1 MFYKDFLTLNGKDF
15 KGRTLENIWSF
26 SDKEI
31 EEIHDFIQIVFP
43 LNKPSQ
49 SAFHGY
55 YLDNQDLVNE
65 IKNNKKAITNIIR
78 SSEWFFSFLKRNTYW
93 NAPYDHNQLR
103 ITRVIE
109 CLRLLVSDEAAD
121 NFHKNVLELIQNNNR
136 VSARTLNF
144 WKNA

>member
-1 MFYKDFLTLNGKDF
+1 M
-15 KGRTLENIWSF
+15 
-26 SDKEI
+26 
-31 EEIHDFIQIVFP
+31 
-43 LNKPSQ
+43 
-49 SAFHGY
+49 
-55 YLDNQDLVNE
+55 NE
-65 IKNNKKAITNIIR
+65 IKNNKKAITNIIK

>member
-1 MFYKDFLTLNGKDF
+1 MIYEDFLTLKGKDF

-26 SDKEI
+26 TDKEI
-31 EEIHDFIQIVFP
+31 EQYHDFIQIVFP

-65 IKNNKKAITNIIR
+65 IKNNKKATTNIIK
-78 SSEWFFSFLKRNTYW
+78 SSEWFLSFLKRNTYW

-121 NFHKNVLELIQNNNR
+121 NFYKNVLELIQNNNR
-136 VSARTLNF
+136 VSVRTLNF

>member
-1 MFYKDFLTLNGKDF
+1 MIYQEFLTLKGKDF
-15 KGRTLENIWSF
+15 KGRTLNDIWSF

-31 EEIHDFIQIVFP
+31 EKNHDFIQIVFP

-49 SAFHGY
+49 SVFHGH
-55 YLDNQDLVNE
+55 YLDSEELVHQ
-65 IKNNKKAITNIIR
+65 IKNNSEATNNIIK
-78 SSEWFFSFLKRNTYW
+78 SSYWFISFLKRNMYW

-109 CLRLLVSDEAAD
+109 CLRLLVSDEEAD
-121 NFHKNVLELIQNNNR
+121 NFYNNVLKLIEENNKVNF
-136 VSARTLNF
+136 RTLNF

>member
-1 MFYKDFLTLNGKDF
+1 VIYEDFLTLKGKDF

-26 SDKEI
+26 TDKEI
-31 EEIHDFIQIVFP
+31 EQYHDFIQIVFP

-65 IKNNKKAITNIIR
+65 IKNNKKATTNIIK
-78 SSEWFFSFLKRNTYW
+78 SSEWFLSFLKRNTYW

-121 NFHKNVLELIQNNNR
+121 NFYKNVLELIQNNNR
-136 VSARTLNF
+136 VSVRTLNF